1 MPATSAASLALA
13 ARLRELDDR
22 DLARVIRDRGI
33 APGGLRDI
41 FDLAE
46 ALLDPTVIDRTL
58 AGLTR
63 PTLAALATAAEHDA
77 PLTVRQ
83 LAALVERS
91 PEEVRAALLPA
102 LDALLADLVD
112 DSLTVWPAVAEV
124 LAAWPARDL
133 PDAAALRLAPPPPVL
148 ERVDDVDRRTLDR
161 AAADQAFSVAT
172 AAGELVRA
180 VARTPARLLARGGLA
195 LPEAKR
201 LATAASCALDDVPV
215 LVDLLE
221 CAGLVIARAG
231 ELHATA
237 AADAAAAGSAAAR
250 WRTLADGW
258 LRALPPGLSALLAE
272 RADAPWSPA
281 LIDLITWLHPAGG
294 DGLLARLRLR
304 GVQASRLG
312 LVVEGWPSILGR
324 ALLTTGADAAH
335 DALMPLLPPEVEK
348 VYLQHDLT
356 VVSPGP
362 LAGAVDA
369 RLRRLA
375 DVESAGLAGRYRI
388 SPESLSRAIA
398 LGETA
403 DSMLAFLHGCSLT
416 GVPQPVQYLI
426 EQTARRFGAVRV
438 RRVESTEAA
447 ELGAPGART
456 LVRSDDPVL
465 LEALTVDSA
474 TAALGLRRV
483 DAARVVSRLDP
494 AVVLET
500 LTEARYPAIGE
511 SAVAAVMS
519 PADAVPGDS
528 AAPADA
534 AADATGDTAGGAPAD
549 ALADALADAPGD
561 EAVRAAVA
569 RIRAATSPAIDGD
582 GAWVARQWQLAL
594 RGRLAL
600 RATVQLPDGTE
611 RAFELEPTG
620 IAAGRVRGRDRVAD
634 VERTLPVASITALE
648 PLDE

>member
-13 ARLRELDDR
+13 ARLRELDDAA
-22 DLARVIRDRGI
+22 LARVIRERGI
-33 APGGLRDI
+33 APSGLRDI

-46 ALLDPTVIDRTL
+46 ALLDAAVIDRTL
-58 AGLTR
+58 AGLSR
-63 PTLAALATAAEHDA
+63 PTLAALATAAERDA
-77 PLTVRQ
+77 PLNVPE
-83 LAALVERS
+83 LAALVDRA
-91 PEEVRAALLPA
+91 PDEVRTALLPA

-112 DSLTVWPAVAEV
+112 DTVTVWPAVAEV
-124 LAAWPARDL
+124 LADWPARDL

-148 ERVDDVDRRTLDR
+148 APVDDVDRHALDR
-161 AAADQAFSVAT
+161 AAADQAFGIAT
-172 AAGELVRA
+172 AAGELLRA
-180 VARTPARLLARGGLA
+180 VAGTPARLLARGGLA

-201 LATAASCALDDVPV
+201 LASAASCALDDIPA

-221 CAGLVIARAG
+221 GAGLLVARAG

-237 AADAAAAGSAAAR
+237 AAEAAAAGSAAAR
-250 WRTLADGW
+250 WRTLAEGW
-258 LRALPPGLSALLAE
+258 LQALPPGLTALLAE
-272 RADAPWSPA
+272 RVEAPWSPA
-281 LIDLITWLHPAGG
+281 LVDLIAWLHPAGG
-294 DGLLARLRLR
+294 DALLERLRLR
-304 GVQASRLG
+304 GVQAVRLG

-324 ALLTTGADAAH
+324 TLLTAGADAAH
-335 DALMPLLPPEVEK
+335 DALTPLLPPEVEK

-375 DVESAGLAGRYRI
+375 DVESTGLAGRYRI
-388 SPESLSRAIA
+388 SAESVSRAIA

-403 DSMLAFLHGCSLT
+403 DSMLAFLNGCSLT

-426 EQTARRFGAVRV
+426 EQTAKRFGAVRV
-438 RRVESTEAA
+438 RRLETVEAA
-447 ELGAPGART
+447 ELGTPGART

-474 TAALGLRRV
+474 TATLGLRRV

-494 AVVLET
+494 AIVLAT
-500 LTEARYPAIGE
+500 LTDARYPAVGE
-511 SAVAAVMS
+511 HASAAESDADGAGAARAGANTASGTAPAVA
-519 PADAVPGDS
+519 PAE
-528 AAPADA
+528 APAE
-534 AADATGDTAGGAPAD
+534 
-549 ALADALADAPGD
+549 APGD

-569 RIRAATSPAIDGD
+569 RIRAATSPAIEGD

-594 RGRLAL
+594 RGRLML
-600 RATVQLPDGTE
+600 RATVRLPDGTE
-611 RAFELEPTG
+611 RSFELEPTG
-620 IAAGRVRGRDRVAD
+620 IAAGRVRGRDRIAD

-648 PLDE
+648 PLE